1 MRKAHYFIPLVTT
14 FSLFV
19 MIGCNETTNQKD
31 SNISDTT
38 EKLDTVLKEPVIA
51 EKQDSIAPD
60 INASD
65 RVSVKLFQKKIKL
78 FPEDSI
84 ISYQIK
90 RATDK
95 NCSNWQIPP
104 KSDLIKIITTFYE
117 ISGNEWNGCYG
128 DWNCGIEGQMVFQSK
143 KYNYRLDAGGWI
155 ILFNKKEQRYF
166 GCKNPDC
173 KKYFP
178 SDCFCN
184 EDGIIDQ

>member
-1 MRKAHYFIPLVTT
+1 MRKVHYFISLVTT
-14 FSLFV
+14 FFL
-19 MIGCNETTNQKD
+19 MIGCNEATKQKD
-31 SNISDTT
+31 SYLSETT
-38 EKLDTVLKEPVIA
+38 EKLDSVLKEPVIVE
-51 EKQDSIAPD
+51 EKDSIVVD
-60 INASD
+60 SISSN

-84 ISYQIK
+84 ISYEIK
-90 RATDK
+90 RAKDK

-104 KSDLIKIITTFYE
+104 KSELIKIITTFYE

-128 DWNCGIEGQMVFQSK
+128 DWNCGIEGQMIFQSK
-143 KYNYRLDAGGWI
+143 KYNFRLDAGGWI

-166 GCKNPDC
+166 GCMNPDC

-184 EDGIIDQ
+184 ENGIID